1 MVYLVGAGPGDPGL
15 ITVRGLECIRRADV
29 LVYDYLASKQLVR
42 EARPEAER
50 IYVGKRAGAHTLKQD
65 EINALLVEKA
75 KEGKTVVRLKGGD
88 PFVFGRGGEE
98 ALALVEAAIPFEVVP
113 GVTSGI
119 AGPAYA
125 GIPVT
130 HRGLASMVTMITG
143 HEDPTKEKSDLDW
156 ERISGAKGTLVFF
169 MGVRNL
175 PGIVERLIGHGR
187 DPTTPVALVRWGTTV
202 RQETLVGTL
211 VDIGKKAECEGFK
224 PPALIVVG
232 EVVGLRDRLN
242 WFERRPLFG
251 RKIVVTRSRTQASEL
266 VQRLEELGAEAMEMP
281 TIRID
286 DPEDWG
292 PADEAISE
300 LGRFDWIV
308 FTSVN
313 GVDRFFGRLF
323 ALGKDVRH
331 LGGIRCCAIG
341 PATAERLRQ
350 YHVQADL
357 RPEKYV
363 AESILEA
370 FRGVGEGEREK
381 GREGERET
389 PPHPLTPSPH
399 RGAVDGIRVLLPRTD
414 RARETLPEGLRKSGA
429 EVEEVTVYRTMPV
442 ERCAEEVAERFER
455 EEIDA
460 VTFASSSTVR
470 NFVEMVGTERAR
482 RWLNDVLVASIGP
495 ITTGTARDLGVVVGV
510 EAEEYTIPGLVEAI
524 VRYWK

>member
-1 MVYLVGAGPGDPGL
+1 MGSAMVYLVGAGPGDPGL

-29 LVYDYLASKQLVR
+29 LVYDYLASERLVR

-50 IYVGKRAGAHTLKQD
+50 IYVGKRAGAHTLEQD
-65 EINALLVEKA
+65 EIHALLVEKG

-98 ALALVEAAIPFEVVP
+98 ALALAEAGIPFEVVP

-130 HRGLASMVTMITG
+130 HRGLSSMVTMITG

-156 ERISGAKGTLVFF
+156 ERIAGAKGTLVFF

-175 PGIVERLIGHGR
+175 PGIVERLIAQGR
-187 DPTTPVALVRWGTTV
+187 DPGTLVALVRWGTTV

-211 VDIGKKAECEGFK
+211 VDIEEKAERRGFG

-251 RKIVVTRSRTQASEL
+251 RTIVVTRSRAQASEL
-266 VQRLEELGAEAMEMP
+266 VERLEEFGAEAIEVP
-281 TIRID
+281 TIRME
-286 DPEDWG
+286 DPEDWSPVDG
-292 PADEAISE
+292 AISG
-300 LGRFDWIV
+300 LDRFDWIV

-323 ALGKDVRH
+323 ALGKDVRY
-331 LGGIRCCAIG
+331 LGGVRCCAIG
-341 PATAERLRQ
+341 PATAERIAC

-363 AESILEA
+363 AESILQA
-370 FRGVGEGEREK
+370 FKEVGDLSG
-381 GREGERET
+381 T
-389 PPHPLTPSPH
+389 
-399 RGAVDGIRVLLPRTD
+399 RVLLPRTD
-414 RARETLPEGLRKSGA
+414 RARETLPEGLRALGA
-429 EVEEVTVYRTMPV
+429 EVEEVIVYRTVPV
-442 ERCAEEVAERFER
+442 EGCPEEVVEQFER
-455 EEIDA
+455 GEVDA
-460 VTFASSSTVR
+460 VTFTSSSTVR
-470 NFVEMVGTERAR
+470 NFVEMVGTDRAR
-482 RWLNDVLVASIGP
+482 RWLKDVLVASIGP
-495 ITTGTARDLGVVVGV
+495 ITTGTARNLGIEVGV
-510 EAEEYTIPGLVEAI
+510 EAEEYTVSGLVEAI
-524 VRYWK
+524 REYFAAN